1 MRLATAA
8 ADLLLGAQCP
18 GCGAPSTALCRR
30 CWIALDPSP
39 RLVRGHAVPTVAA
52 GEHTDL
58 LRDVIVAWKEENH
71 ATLLAP
77 LAHLLAASIAAL
89 PLEGPMTLVPVP
101 TSRRSRRS
109 RGADLVREA
118 AVTASEL
125 LRPLGVEADVRPVLS
140 IVRRTA
146 DQSGL
151 DAAQR
156 AANLR
161 GAYSARPGTLPNLV
175 VVDDIV
181 TTGAT
186 IGEAVRALRA
196 AGHRPIAAAVVAN
209 RP

>member
-18 GCGAPSTALCRR
+18 GCGAPSTAVCRA
-30 CWIALDPSP
+30 CWTGLDPSP

-58 LRDVIVAWKEENH
+58 LRAVIVAWKEESH
-71 ATLLAP
+71 STVLRPLAYLLA
-77 LAHLLAASIAAL
+77 SSVAAL
-89 PLEGPMTLVPVP
+89 PVAGPLTLVPVP
-101 TSRRSRRS
+101 TSRRSRRA
-109 RGADLVREA
+109 RGADLTRDLATTA
-118 AVTASEL
+118 AEL
-125 LRPLGVEADVRPVLS
+125 LRPLGLQVAVTPALRLARQP
-140 IVRRTA
+140 A

-156 AANLR
+156 SRNLAGAFVAR
-161 GAYSARPGTLPNLV
+161 GSPRDQLV

-186 IGEAVRALRA
+186 IDEAVRALRA
-196 AGHRPIAAAVVAN
+196 AGHSPIAAAVVAN